1 MLENLIVVDKA
12 GLEKKKRKIRE
23 EGAGRLH
30 VISDFDKTLTKAFV
44 NGEKVLSLISYLR
57 NGKYLTSDY
66 AEKAHRLFSKY
77 HPIEISSD
85 VSDEEKIEK
94 MEEWWR
100 AHFELLVESGLD
112 RETIK
117 KATEEMTRDEDIL
130 FRKGSLEFIDFLYE
144 KNVPMMIISS
154 SIGDMIE
161 GLLRL
166 QGRLYDNVH
175 IIANTLKFDKNGKFA
190 GIKDKIIHS
199 MNKKEILLR
208 GLPVYSIVEKRKNV
222 LLLGDSIGDLGM
234 VEGFPYDNIIKIGF
248 LNEEIEARL
257 EEYKKKFDVVI
268 TNDHDMNYVN
278 ELIKQIL

>member
-268 TNDHDMNYVN
+268 TNDPDMNYVN